1 MANRIVA
8 RKQNEYIKNK
18 IEKNK
23 VEKNK
28 EREDELIQMKEKL
41 SLLLV
46 MPALV
51 RNWNKPKI
59 VVNLGLYIPV
69 LEVRADRIGIFDIL
83 FYDNGTIGFSPR
95 LKYLKKKT
103 SKMKNYIHSGEV
115 LICKDE
121 DEIYELVNQIFI

>member
-18 IEKNK
+18 I
-23 VEKNK
+23 EKNK

-83 FYDNGTIGFSPR
+83 FYDNGTIGLSPR

-103 SKMKNYIHSGEV
+103 SKMDNYAHSGQV
-115 LICKDE
+115 LICKNE
-121 DEIYELVNQIFI
+121 EEIYEVVNQIFI